1 MRRYNRYRV
10 PYFQDLLAQ
19 ARKQPASPESDREIV
34 RRPGNPMLRYVG
46 GTVQAADTDVAV
58 PTVNQESLNL

>member
-10 PYFQDLLAQ
+10 PYFHDLLVQ
-19 ARKQPASPESDREIV
+19 ARKLPPCPEADRDIV

-46 GTVQAADTDVAV
+46 GAV
-58 PTVNQESLNL
+58 RAPMLMLLFPPSTRRV